1 MKIDTRIARFL
12 SPLELQALGSDVID
26 ARGMSTIPTETNSR
40 AQAPSSISVPG
51 ARADIVPSFLIEL
64 TAGIH
69 DCVTAVE
76 FGSQGVIVN
85 SRN

>member
-1 MKIDTRIARFL
+1 MKIDTRIARLL

-26 ARGMSTIPTETNSR
+26 ARGMPTISTRTISR
-40 AQAPSSISVPG
+40 AQVPSNISVPG
-51 ARADIVPSFLIEL
+51 ARADVAPSSLIEL